1 MKRSLYT
8 LFAIACLSL
17 LLSAKPV
24 ITDARSVSHEESG
37 GQPLLMPKQC
47 HPGKTSTLVMGW
59 RWQPRSHVRV
69 YYLKS
74 SFSVVEEEALSRA
87 VNSWNKALRE
97 TDSGISL
104 TTAGERASV
113 SEENATLTVLRAV
126 PKGKDRVGQ
135 IKLYSMSNG
144 TESALLIIS
153 PAVADLDA
161 LTSLMTHEIGHTL
174 GLADCYECKR
184 GTTTMAAFRSD
195 NKGNDVFEPSECDKY
210 LVATGYAGEVREQA
224 GAGIVG
230 RK

>member
-1 MKRSLYT
+1 M
-8 LFAIACLSL
+8 
-17 LLSAKPV
+17 
-24 ITDARSVSHEESG
+24 
-37 GQPLLMPKQC
+37 MPKQC